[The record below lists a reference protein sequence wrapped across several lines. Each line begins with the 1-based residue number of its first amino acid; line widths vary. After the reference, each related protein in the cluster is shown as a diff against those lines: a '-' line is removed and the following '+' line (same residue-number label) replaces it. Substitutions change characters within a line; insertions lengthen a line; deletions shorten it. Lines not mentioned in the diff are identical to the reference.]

1 MLDIKLIRKNPDFI
15 TEIAKLK
22 WVNVDILSILELDSK
37 KRLIE
42 DNLQWLRTKRNQI
55 WKSRNDALREEGKNI
70 KEEIQKLEETSR
82 VVSKELY
89 LLLSK
94 VPNIPSADT
103 PKWIDETQN
112 VVLRQWGEIPKFDF
126 DVKEHDELWVNLGII
141 DTERAA
147 KVVGS
152 RFSYLKWDLAL
163 MQFALVQHVFSILTN
178 QEILE
183 DIIKKNNI
191 NVSSKPF
198 TPIVPPI
205 FIKPSSYE
213 KMARLE
219 PKEERYYIPSDDLYL
234 IWSAEHTLWAMHM
247 DETFDEKEL
256 PVRYIGYSTS
266 MRREAWSSWKDVRW
280 ILRQHQF
287 DKLEMESFCLSEN
300 SVEEQNFLVAIQEY
314 LLKSLNLPH
323 QVVICCTWDM
333 WTADARHIDV
343 ETWMPW
349 QWKYRETHSSDLMTD
364 YQSRRLNIK
373 VKRSDWQR
381 ELVHMNDATAF
392 AIWRTLIAIMENN
405 QQKDWSIIIP
415 EVLKKY
421 INKDIIKK

>member
-1 MLDIKLIRKNPDFI
+1 MLDIKLIRNNPDFI
-15 TEIAKLK
+15 SKVAQLK
-22 WVNVDILSILELDSK
+22 WVNIDILGILELDSK
-37 KRLIE
+37 RKSIE
-42 DNLQWLRTKRNQI
+42 EDLQILRTRKNQI
-55 WKSRNDALREEGKNI
+55 WKSRNDDLREEGKTVKENI
-70 KEEIQKLEETSR
+70 QRLEDTSR
-82 VVSKELY
+82 IVSKELY
-89 LLLSK
+89 SLLSK

-103 PKWIDETQN
+103 PEWVDEHQN
-112 VVLRQWGEIPKFDF
+112 VVLRQWWEIPKFDF
-126 DVKEHDELWVNLGII
+126 EVKEHDELWVKLGLI

-147 KVVGS
+147 KVVWS

-163 MQFALVQHVFSILTN
+163 MQFALIQHVFSILTN

-191 NVSSKPF
+191 KVSSKPF

-205 FIKPSSYE
+205 LIKPSSFE

-219 PKEERYYIPSDDLYL
+219 PKEERYHIPSDDLYL
-234 IWSAEHTLWAMHM
+234 IGSAEHTLWAMHM

-287 DKLEMESFCLSEN
+287 DKLEMESFCLPEDSL
-300 SVEEQNFLVAIQEY
+300 EEQNLLVAVQEY

-349 QWKYRETHSSDLMTD
+349 QGKYRETHSADLMTD

-373 VKRSDWQR
+373 VKRLDWQR

-392 AIWRTLIAIMENN
+392 AIWRTLIAIMENY
-405 QQKDWSIIIP
+405 QQKDWTILIP
-415 EVLKKY
+415 EVLRKY
-421 INKDIIKK
+421 VHKDIIK